1 MSDKAYNEADM
12 EVIAMVNNRKG
23 RGGQLPGK
31 VVRYIP
37 EELAGA
43 VLALDARIEKLR
55 SRIPGLAILM
65 AIILALL
72 IGLNL

>member
-1 MSDKAYNEADM
+1 MSDKAYHEADM

-37 EELAGA
+37 EERAGA

>member
-1 MSDKAYNEADM
+1 MSDKAYHEADM

-23 RGGQLPGK
+23 RGGQLPGN

-37 EELAGA
+37 EERAGA

-65 AIILALL
+65 AIIFALL